1 MDNVEHVI
9 FYTKTPEGPDYL
21 SISLLGPNGLIE
33 RRVFPVVGEA
43 LDHTPHVEGM
53 QAKRIFIGHHLT
65 HPVETTQR
73 GQ

>member
-21 SISLLGPNGLIE
+21 SISLLGPRGLIE
-33 RRVFPVVGEA
+33 RRVFPVVGAE
-43 LDHTPHVEGM
+43 LDHTPHIEGM
-53 QAKRIFIGHHLT
+53 ETKRIFIHQNLT
-65 HPVETTQR
+65 QPVETTQL